1 MSNVFKNTHKKPKG
15 RSSASSGSGVSGGSE
30 ISIDKDSE
38 NNASP
43 VDYSTLFSVPCSAIA
58 NEHVIGTA
66 ECKNILSVIKHQENV
81 ISTRPKFASSE
92 IQKFLSFHMN
102 LLELFPKNTDGKPTT
117 GEGSNVMTYNS
128 SSDLSAVSYT
138 ISLHSEELHL
148 LKVSCLDLLA
158 HLIKHTKKSRV
169 FSFWFAFLPG
179 ASSSP
184 FKLGIFDLLDHT
196 NEGVRL
202 IF

>member
-1 MSNVFKNTHKKPKG
+1 MSKVFKNTHKKPKG
-15 RSSASSGSGVSGGSE
+15 RSSASSIPGAVGGSE

-38 NNASP
+38 NNTPP
-43 VDYSTLFSVPCSAIA
+43 VDSSLFSIPCSTVA
-58 NEHVIGTA
+58 NEYVIGTA
-66 ECKNILSVIKHQENV
+66 ECKNILSVIKQQENV
-81 ISTRPKFASSE
+81 ITTRPKIATSE
-92 IQKFLSFHMN
+92 IQKFLNYHMN
-102 LLELFPKNTDGKPTT
+102 LLELFPKNPDANPTT
-117 GEGSNVMTYNS
+117 GEANNVMSYNT
-128 SSDLSAVSYT
+128 SSDLSAVSYN

-158 HLIKHTKKSRV
+158 HLIKHAKKSRV
-169 FSFWFAFLPG
+169 FSFWYAFLPG

-202 IF
+202 IY